1 VAAPSSTAA
10 RILVGAFAL
19 EANSFAPGSTTIADF
34 VDQVWAI
41 DDDVTPDILGP
52 HSELHA
58 AWDVL
63 SAHRID
69 VVPSIVAWSAPR
81 QPLDPG
87 ALDAIIGHVLARCD
101 DDLAGAYLMLHG
113 AAIAHGEDDPEGLLL
128 AALRARLG
136 PDRPIAVS
144 LDCHAN
150 LTSCMTA
157 AVDIVTSYRTC
168 PHIDTERTGAQAA
181 RLLVA
186 ALDRA
191 VRPVVSFAARPMIT
205 PPQLHDNE
213 LEPFRTLMR
222 RCTELEQRPG
232 VLAVGLLPVQPW
244 IDVPGLSWK
253 AVVTSDNDPDLAQ
266 QVAEELIAE
275 AWAVRERFLDGAP
288 PDIDEAMDIALSAQA
303 PYVIADAGD
312 ATNGGAI
319 GDSTE
324 LLRAALRRNTQ
335 ARILLSIV
343 DPSAAGTAF
352 SAGAGATV
360 RLTLG
365 QGSAGDYNEGVV
377 IDADVIATFDGSFAY
392 THPVNAG
399 YRASTGAAALV
410 RCGSIDAVVH
420 TRSVGVIDP
429 AIYEALGADPGA
441 YHVIQAKSHV
451 SYKAGFDRITSRS
464 VVASTAG
471 PTTADLTRLD
481 FRKRPRPLFPF
492 ER

>member
-1 VAAPSSTAA
+1 VVATPS
-10 RILVGAFAL
+10 RILIGAFAL
-19 EANSFAPGSTTIADF
+19 EANSFAPGTTTIADF
-34 VDQVWAI
+34 VEQVWAI
-41 DDDVTPDILGP
+41 GDEVTPHVLGP

-58 AWDVL
+58 AWDVF

-81 QPLDPG
+81 QPLDPEV
-87 ALDAIIGHVLARCD
+87 LDAVVGHVLARCD
-101 DDLAGAYLMLHG
+101 DELAGAYMMLHG

-128 AALRARLG
+128 AALRERLG
-136 PDRPIAVS
+136 PDRPIAIS

-150 LTSCMTA
+150 LTSRMTA

-168 PHIDTERTGAQAA
+168 PHIDTQRTGQQAA

-186 ALDRA
+186 ALNRKL
-191 VRPVVSFAARPMIT
+191 RPVVSFAARPMIT

-222 RCTELEQRPG
+222 RCTELEERPG
-232 VLAVGLLPVQPW
+232 ILAVGLLPVQPW

-253 AVVTSDNDPDLAQ
+253 AVVTSDNDHGLAQ
-266 QVAEELIAE
+266 QTADELIAE
-275 AWAVRERFLDGAP
+275 AWAVRERFLDGATP
-288 PDIDEAMDIALSAQA
+288 GIDEALEIALVARA
-303 PYVIADAGD
+303 PCVIADAGD
-312 ATNGGAI
+312 ATNAGAI

-324 LLRAALRRNTQ
+324 LLRAALRRNAR
-335 ARILLSIV
+335 ARILLSIA
-343 DPSAAGTAF
+343 DPVAAGTAF
-352 SAGAGATV
+352 AAGAGAKL
-360 RLTLG
+360 RLSLG
-365 QGSAGDYNEGVV
+365 QGSVGDYNERVAV
-377 IDADVIATFDGSFAY
+377 DADVVATFDGSFAY

-410 RCGSIDAVVH
+410 RWGSIDAVVH

-429 AIYEALGADPGA
+429 AIYEALGANPRD

-451 SYKAGFDRITSRS
+451 SYKAGFDRVTSRS
-464 VVASTAG
+464 VVASTSG
-471 PTTADLTRLD
+471 PSTADLTRLD